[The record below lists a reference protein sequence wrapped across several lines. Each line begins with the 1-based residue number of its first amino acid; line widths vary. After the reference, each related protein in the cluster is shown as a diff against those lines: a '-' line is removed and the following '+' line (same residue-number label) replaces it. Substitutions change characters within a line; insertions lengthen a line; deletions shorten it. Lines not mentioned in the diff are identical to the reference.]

1 MRPTG
6 EALNLVPPAKLRVLI
21 ADDHNLVCLGLQML
35 LEGDGMEVLGPVS
48 NGQDAVHV
56 AQETIPD
63 LVLLD
68 LKMPGM
74 DGFGALSII
83 HATVPHAKIIVTTAF
98 GETEHV
104 SHALAMG
111 ASGYITKDASSAS
124 IIGAVRAVAAGAA
137 VVSSRKPLARAL
149 KDFTHDSSLD
159 VIDEGAARDLTNQE
173 LNVLRLIGQGLD
185 NKAISRELQVSVN
198 TVRSHVSSI
207 LAKLEVEN
215 RTRAAI
221 WAYQHGLVD

>member
-1 MRPTG
+1 MD
-6 EALNLVPPAKLRVLI
+6 LVPPSNLRVLI

-35 LEGDGMEVLGPVS
+35 LEKHGMEVLGIAS
-48 NGQDAVHV
+48 NGQDAVQL

-63 LVLLD
+63 IVLLD

-83 HATVPHAKIIVTTAF
+83 RATVPHAKIIVTTAF

-104 SHALAMG
+104 SQALAMG
-111 ASGYITKDASSAS
+111 ASGYITKEASSAS

-149 KDFTHDSSLD
+149 EDFPQHSSLD
-159 VIDEGAARDLTNQE
+159 IIETGAAHSLTPQE
-173 LNVLRLIGQGLD
+173 LVVLKLIGQGLD
-185 NKAISRELQVSVN
+185 NQSISLQLDVSIN

-207 LAKLEVEN
+207 LDKLDVEN

-221 WAYQHGLVD
+221 WAYQNGLVD